1 MIKSLFLKTSLGA
14 PALRCMISILTLAAT
29 ALAADLT
36 GSVTNKTSSKPSTG
50 DDVVILKLSQGM
62 QEAGRTKT
70 DLKGNFT
77 LPIPDDGGQHLVRVT
92 HQGVNYFKPAPI
104 GTTSVEVEVYDAG
117 KQVQGVAGRADIMR
131 VQTNNG
137 QLEVTE
143 MFVVQKNSNPHKQQM
158 SERSFELTLQ
168 KGAIDDG
175 C

>member
-92 HQGVNYFKPAPI
+92 HQGVNYFKPAPM

-131 VQTNNG
+131 VQTENS

-143 MFVVQKNSNPHKQQM
+143 MFDQ
-158 SERSFELTLQ
+158 
-168 KGAIDDG
+168 
-175 C
+175 